1 MPAGKGRN
9 AELSACFAVR
19 KTQKRR
25 RCIFDME
32 TNEKTN
38 ASIRIE
44 LYHDGLLAAALGNY
58 MSHVPRIE
66 IENLMFAPPISAIT
80 KCNRTFV
87 RGIID
92 SRETGVSMF
101 KAEEPIESPSDIRT
115 SIGNM
120 TVRVNVEAER
130 LKMQRSIR
138 SVSE

>member
-1 MPAGKGRN
+1 MK
-9 AELSACFAVR
+9 
-19 KTQKRR
+19 
-25 RCIFDME
+25 

-44 LYHDGLLAAALGNY
+44 LYHDGLLVAALGNY
-58 MSHVPRIE
+58 MSHLPRIE
-66 IENLMFAPPISAIT
+66 VETVLFAPPIAAIT
-80 KCNRTFV
+80 KCNKTFV
-87 RGIID
+87 RGVID

-101 KAEEPIESPSDIRT
+101 RAEEPIENPADIRN

-138 SVSE
+138 AVYE